1 MGDAALNG
9 PLTINAL
16 KFQNQNKVSKVAGQK
31 TLYRVFTQTDPRPQ
45 FRPQTLADKF
55 FSDPRPQTPSQR
67 VFFRPQTP
75 DPTSFGASEPAKL

>member
-45 FRPQTLADKF
+45 FRPQTPNQTP
-55 FSDPRPQTPSQR
+55 DPRPQI
-67 VFFRPQTP
+67 RPL
-75 DPTSFGASEPAKL
+75 SKEV